1 MGSKWARTLTGICV
15 VVSMGLVTSAAMALE
30 ADPEGW
36 IAFDGSEG
44 QIGLD
49 GSVNGEP
56 VRIIIDSTVNTSVIS
71 SAFAERA
78 GIRKDHK
85 VEFEMGG
92 SLANKRVYASRRF
105 EVEIDGSSLNFS
117 GLPIV
122 PGDGFDMILGHPVFE
137 GAVVQIDYPNQ
148 RFRFLSPEAVK
159 FEGNT
164 EVRRGPLG
172 ELMVETAIE
181 GNRAWLT
188 LDTGLP
194 GATLLTEDFV
204 ISNGLD
210 DKRIETTQETGSEQS
225 EADSLQMLKLDRVE
239 LGPYRFE
246 QFLARYGGDEKR
258 TMDVGRGETGSR
270 IRKDRSH
277 HDGLLGYEVLKNFLI
292 TADFS
297 NSKLHLQVP

>member
-1 MGSKWARTLTGICV
+1 MGGKWTRTLA
-15 VVSMGLVTSAAMALE
+15 GLFMAASIGLMTSAALALE
-30 ADPEGW
+30 ADAEGW
-36 IAFDGSEG
+36 ITFDGSEG
-44 QIGLD
+44 QIALD

-56 VRIIIDSTVNTSVIS
+56 ARIIIDSTVNTSVIS

-78 GIRKDHK
+78 GIRKNRQ

-92 SLANKRVYASRRF
+92 ELANQRINGSRRF
-105 EVEIDGSSLNFS
+105 EVEIDGSSLNFN

-137 GAVVQIDYPNQ
+137 DAVVQIDYPNQ
-148 RFRFLSPEAVK
+148 RFRFLPPEAVK
-159 FEGNT
+159 FEGNA

-194 GATLLTEDFV
+194 GATLLTEEFV
-204 ISNGLD
+204 ISNGLE
-210 DKRIETTQETGSEQS
+210 DKQTETAQSVASEEPES
-225 EADSLQMLKLDRVE
+225 DSLQMLKLDSVE

-246 QFLARYGGDEKR
+246 QFLARYGAENR
-258 TMDVGRGETGSR
+258 TIDLGRSETGSR
-270 IRKDRSH
+270 IKKDRSH
-277 HDGLLGYEVLKNFLI
+277 HDGLLGYEVLRNFLV

-297 NSKLHLQVP
+297 NGKLHLHLP